1 VGPRRAPLREQ
12 LERLRRDAGAR
23 VLTLSFLAVPA
34 LGVDELELLAGVL
47 EERLS

>member
-1 VGPRRAPLREQ
+1 
-12 LERLRRDAGAR
+12 
-23 VLTLSFLAVPA
+23 VLTLPFLAVAA